1 MIPLFLKTLR
11 HFITLQIVF
20 EKHPAPQAIVPFAP
34 ISVCQSSVE
43 GFVVFPA
50 NEPHDL
56 PILRLRNKGEVAFF
70 NQDLGIIPQQEL
82 VAMIYMGRKNPS
94 YRHSPQAAASLSAY
108 GRIVNTMIVLP
119 VCESYFSYSE
129 TVATRMSTSR
139 PLSRRVG
146 ETVLSARCGQIQ
158 IEHPLE
164 VWKTPPGQSDGTGLP
179 RWSLLPA

>member
-82 VAMIYMGRKNPS
+82 VAMIYRGRKKAFI
-94 YRHSPQAAASLSAY
+94 QALTA
-108 GRIVNTMIVLP
+108 GRGVSFCVWTDRKHHDRAP
-119 VCESYFSYSE
+119 
-129 TVATRMSTSR
+129 RM
-139 PLSRRVG
+139 
-146 ETVLSARCGQIQ
+146 
-158 IEHPLE
+158 
-164 VWKTPPGQSDGTGLP
+164 
-179 RWSLLPA
+179 

>member
-70 NQDLGIIPQQEL
+70 NQDLGVIPQQEL
-82 VAMIYMGRKNPS
+82 VAVLHRGREKAFI
-94 YRHSPQAAASLSAY
+94 QALAA
-108 GRIVNTMIVLP
+108 GRGVFFRVWPNRKHHDRAP
-119 VCESYFSYSE
+119 
-129 TVATRMSTSR
+129 RM
-139 PLSRRVG
+139 
-146 ETVLSARCGQIQ
+146 
-158 IEHPLE
+158 
-164 VWKTPPGQSDGTGLP
+164 
-179 RWSLLPA
+179 